1 MRPHTS
7 HGLLLVGVLLACGC
21 SLTAK
26 KVPTPAAQL
35 TGEDLARL
43 PATPND
49 RYFLI
54 FFGSHDPIRNPNHT
68 HTWATLV
75 RVRANDAGP
84 CGVTTP
90 GCVDPALDV
99 QTISWL
105 PVKGTIQVRNRYV
118 EPGRNYDLHE
128 TMKVAYDTN
137 QSVAYWGPY
146 EVWHGFAHRFRVQK
160 EFLDS
165 GAVGYQANDV
175 RGEAAKLGNGCDC
188 IHAVTDM
195 DPIYPRWRYP
205 VAVYGKPATANLV
218 RRFMHSP
225 IWINPPETHEWLLPR
240 LGLDA
245 YPLERRRYIG
255 KSEEHQDGAPADLES
270 RALPIIPIDPKPKD
284 PTPKTAPGIENGK
297 KPIDPPKTSVDPP
310 AKP

>member
-1 MRPHTS
+1 MRPPRPR
-7 HGLLLVGVLLACGC
+7 GLVLLSVALLACGC
-21 SLTAK
+21 ALFAE

-35 TGEDLARL
+35 TGDDLARL
-43 PATPND
+43 PATPED
-49 RYFLI
+49 RYFLVL
-54 FFGSHDPIRNPNHT
+54 FGSHDLLHRPQYT
-68 HTWATLV
+68 HTWATLI
-75 RVRANDAGP
+75 RIRASDVGP

-90 GCVDPALDV
+90 GCVDPVLDV

-105 PVKGTIQVRNRYV
+105 PTKGTIDPRNYSV
-118 EPGRNYDLHE
+118 EPGRNYELHE
-128 TMKVAYDTN
+128 TMRFAGDTN

-165 GAVGYQANDV
+165 GAVGYQCVDV
-175 RGEAAKLGNGCDC
+175 RGEAARNGNGCDC

-205 VAVYGKPATANLV
+205 LAVYGKPATANLV

-225 IWINPPETHEWLLPR
+225 IWIEPKVTHKWLLPR

-245 YPLERRRYIG
+245 YPLNNRRYFG
-255 KSEEHQDGAPADLES
+255 LSEEHQDGTPADLES
-270 RALPIIPIDPKPKD
+270 RAPPVPLPKVEPKPKE
-284 PTPKTAPGIENGK
+284 PTPKTAPGVENGK
-297 KPIDPPKTSVDPP
+297 AVP
-310 AKP
+310 AP